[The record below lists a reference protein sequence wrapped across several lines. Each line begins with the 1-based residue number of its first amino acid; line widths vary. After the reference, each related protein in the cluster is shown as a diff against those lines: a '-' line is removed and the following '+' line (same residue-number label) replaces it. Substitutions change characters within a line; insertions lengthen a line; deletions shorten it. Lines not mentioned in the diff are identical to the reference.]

1 MNKSLKYQ
9 KITSI
14 TAVILLALFCVFVI
28 FYEQYSC
35 KEARSQIQKHGQI
48 IADALWNSNPQG
60 SSEYLSLAC
69 KSQNYRQIIV
79 TDTRG
84 NLFQSAMGD
93 ASDWR
98 EHVFKF
104 FHLIHDVRL
113 ISAVTHDGKPIG
125 FIEAIWACDTIY
137 LEGLVLIAL
146 VMTYVIFLLTFRLL
160 LAKRVLEGRVLE
172 RTCELSTL
180 NASLQLEVEE
190 HRRARRALFKSEE
203 RYRLIAENVAD
214 VIWVFDMDFVL
225 TYVSPSVYQQ
235 RGYTI
240 EEIMSKFLE
249 ELIPPDGRE
258 ILMMRYGEKLRLI
271 QAGDPEGWEPA
282 MVEIEQYCKDGSVIW
297 TSNNARVIKGPGN
310 QPEGVLGVTRDITR
324 QKRAEKEKLK
334 AQRHAGEQEKQALV
348 GQIAGKMAHDFNNI
362 LGVIMGNTEL
372 SLLDCKDGD
381 IKKTLE
387 LIYGQTL
394 RGKNLTR
401 NLVAFAKDQEPKQE
415 FFSIAQKI
423 DLVLSLLKKDL
434 EGIELVKEDGPG
446 VPDLLADPGM
456 IEHALVNL
464 IQNSIHALGL
474 AKHPRI
480 IIRTYCSDGNICLE
494 IEDNGCGI
502 PKEYLGNIYEP
513 AFTLKGSQD
522 VTGSYKPH
530 IKGTGYGMA
539 NIKKNIKQH
548 KGCISV
554 DSEFGSGAKFI
565 IRLPVIE
572 KELTREEK
580 IEIIKS
586 NPQVEKQ
593 ILHVEDERSISDVH
607 YRVLTRAPCNHKVDR
622 AYSGQEAIALFDG
635 NEYDFVSLDYILP
648 GEFNGMDVY
657 HHIRKTNTS
666 VPILFVSGNIEFLE
680 SIKELKQKDALIDH
694 LSKPCQ
700 NKEYVNRIN
709 GLLEK
714 GRTLHQRL

>member
-14 TAVILLALFCVFVI
+14 TAVIFLALFCVFVI
-28 FYEQYSC
+28 FYEQYSS

-48 IADALWNSNPQG
+48 IADALWNSNPRG
-60 SSEYLSLAC
+60 ASEYLSLAC
-69 KSQNYRQIIV
+69 KSQNYRQIVV

-84 NLFQSAMGD
+84 TVFQSAMGD
-93 ASDWR
+93 SLEWG
-98 EHVFKF
+98 EHIFKSLR
-104 FHLIHDVRL
+104 LIHDVGL
-113 ISAVTHDGKPIG
+113 ISAVIHDGKPIG
-125 FIEAIWACDTIY
+125 FIEAIWTCDTLY
-137 LEGLVLIAL
+137 LEGIVLFTL
-146 VMTYVIFLLTFRLL
+146 VMIYIIFQLTLRLL
-160 LAKRVLEGRVLE
+160 LAKRVLEDRVLE
-172 RTCELSTL
+172 RTNELSTL
-180 NASLQLEVEE
+180 NASLQIEAEE
-190 HRRARRALFKSEE
+190 HRRARQALLKSEE

-214 VIWVFDMDFVL
+214 VIWVLDMDFQS
-225 TYVSPSVYQQ
+225 TYFSPSVYQQ
-235 RGYTI
+235 RGYTV
-240 EEIMSKFLE
+240 EEVMSTSLE
-249 ELIPPDGRE
+249 ELIPPGGIE
-258 ILMMRYGEKLRLI
+258 IMMTFFGEKLRLI
-271 QAGDPEGWEPA
+271 QAGDPEGWEPV
-282 MVEIEQYCKDGSVIW
+282 MVEIEQYCKDGSFIW
-297 TSNNARVIKGPGN
+297 TSNNARILKGPSN
-310 QPEGVLGVTRDITR
+310 QPEGILGVTRDITR

-334 AQRHAGEQEKQALV
+334 AERYAGEQEKQALV

-372 SLLDCKDGD
+372 SLLDCKDEEM
-381 IKKTLE
+381 KETLE

-401 NLVAFAKDQEPKQE
+401 NLVAFAKDQEPNQE
-415 FFSIAQKI
+415 FFSIAEKI

-446 VPDLLADPGM
+446 VPDLLAESGM

-474 AKHPRI
+474 AEHPKI
-480 IIRTYCSDGNICLE
+480 IIRTYCSDGNICFE

-502 PKEYLGNIYEP
+502 PKEYLDDIYEP

-539 NIKKNIKQH
+539 NIKKYIEQH
-548 KGCISV
+548 KGRIIV

-580 IEIIKS
+580 IEILKS
-586 NPQVEKQ
+586 KPQVEKQ
-593 ILHVEDERSISDVH
+593 ILHVEDERAISDVH
-607 YRVLTRAPCNHKVDR
+607 YRVLTQAPCNHKVDR
-622 AYSGQEAIALFDG
+622 AYNGQEAMALFDG
-635 NEYDFVSLDYILP
+635 NEYEFVSLDYILP

-680 SIKELKQKDALIDH
+680 SIKELKQKDAFIDH
-694 LSKPCQ
+694 LSMPCQ

-709 GLLEK
+709 GLLGK
-714 GRTLHQRL
+714 GRIQ